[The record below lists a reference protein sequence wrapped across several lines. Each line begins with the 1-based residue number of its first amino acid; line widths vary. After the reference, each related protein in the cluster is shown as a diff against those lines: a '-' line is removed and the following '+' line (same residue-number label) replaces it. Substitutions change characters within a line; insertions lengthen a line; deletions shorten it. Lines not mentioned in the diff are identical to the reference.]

1 MASNHDIMLHIV
13 YICRYVVT
21 ISVTTVIISISE
33 FVWISAAEDEGARVC
48 GVGDVSDVGCVT
60 AT

>member
-1 MASNHDIMLHIV
+1 MASNHDIMLYIV

-21 ISVTTVIISISE
+21 IIVTAVMIGISE
-33 FVWISAAEDEGARVC
+33 FVWILAAEDEGARVC
-48 GVGDVSDVGCVT
+48 GVGDVSDVGCVS